1 MPNFKVQMPNLI
13 KKGSTQLNFVKKNSD
28 GFTLIEVLIYATI
41 FVIIGVVI
49 SSYFI
54 QIVSVTETSRR
65 ARESNDNA
73 SRAMNVITQEI
84 RHATAV
90 YKPTSKFTPNPSP
103 GQLSLETTR
112 DLPSEENTTYVDFYL
127 DDEGIYLKRED
138 QVEELL
144 TSEKVK
150 VTNFTFTHLTGR
162 TDTSVQV
169 NLTVEYID
177 AASGPKTPVTLTQTA
192 SLRSF

>member
-1 MPNFKVQMPNLI
+1 MKLASSI
-13 KKGSTQLNFVKKNSD
+13 KYQASRTKNNK

-90 YKPTSKFTPNPSP
+90 YKPTSEFGTNS

-127 DDEGIYLKRED
+127 DDEGIYLKRES

-150 VTNFTFTHLTGR
+150 VTNFTFTHLTGG

>member
-1 MPNFKVQMPNLI
+1 MKPLLSI
-13 KKGSTQLNFVKKNSD
+13 KYQVSRTNNNK

-90 YKPTSKFTPNPSP
+90 YTPTSEFGTIS

-112 DLPSEENTTYVDFYL
+112 DLPDEENTTYVDFYL
-127 DDEGIYLKRED
+127 DDEGIYVRRED
-138 QVEELL
+138 QFHGENKQPELI
-144 TSEKVK
+144 TSEKVR
-150 VTNFTFTHLTGR
+150 VTNFTFTHLTGG
-162 TDTSVQV
+162 TDTSIQV

>member
-1 MPNFKVQMPNLI
+1 MNSELRI
-13 KKGSTQLNFVKKNSD
+13 KNSELANRELQS

-54 QIVSVTETSRR
+54 QIVNVTETSRR

-84 RHATAV
+84 KHATAV
-90 YKPTSKFTPNPSP
+90 YTPTSVFGTNP

-112 DLPSEENTTYVDFYL
+112 DLPAEENTTYVDFYL
-127 DDEGIYLKRED
+127 DDEGIYLKREG
-138 QVEELL
+138 QAGELI

-150 VTNFTFTHLTGR
+150 VTTFTFTHLTGG